1 MREVLDF
8 EYKSTSEFSQPVY
21 NHSFLLRCTPEN
33 SKGQKVKVVASNT
46 QIAVETQNFASLQ
59 TAIDGFGNS
68 TMFGLIKDYHNTFS
82 VISSGRVEIDNSL
95 TDKTFCPVFKYPS
108 PLTMPNAELIDFAK
122 TFAGNSAAQTLKN
135 LGAAVHDKI
144 AYKPAVTS
152 ISTTS
157 SEVFAQK
164 SGVCQDLSH
173 VLITCLRINGI
184 AARYVSGYVK
194 GLKLS
199 HAWTEAFY
207 DGCWHAFDATEN
219 FFVTNGYIKIAHGRD
234 AADCPLN
241 RGIYY
246 GNAIETMNI
255 EIEVK

>member
-8 EYKSTSEFSQPVY
+8 EYKSLSEFSSPVCS
-21 NHSFLLRCTPEN
+21 HSFLLRCAPEN
-33 SKGQKVKVVASNT
+33 VINQRIEISEAELFSPFQSSV
-46 QIAVETQNFASLQ
+46 
-59 TAIDGFGNS
+59 DGFGNS
-68 TMFGLIKDYHNTFS
+68 TVFGLIKDYHNSFS
-82 VISSGRVEIDNSL
+82 VVSSGRVEIDNSL
-95 TDKTFCPVFKYPS
+95 KNRIFSPVFKYPS
-108 PLTMPNAELIDFAK
+108 PLTMPNEELTDFAK
-122 TFAGNSAAQTLKN
+122 TFAGNTAEQTLKN

-144 AYKPAVTS
+144 VYKPAVTKN
-152 ISTTS
+152 STTS
-157 SEVFAQK
+157 AEVFAQK
-164 SGVCQDLSH
+164 CGVCQDLSH
-173 VLITCLRINGI
+173 VLITSLRINGI

-219 FFVTNGYIKIAHGRD
+219 IFVTSGYIKIAHGRD
-234 AADCPLN
+234 ASDCPLN

-246 GNAIETMNI
+246 GNAVEKVEI

>member
-1 MREVLDF
+1 VCYLLTEFLQRNTDKISGIVDIYPALNPLGIDSITRGFPGFDLDMNRIF
-8 EYKSTSEFSQPVY
+8 PGSENKSLSDSAAFSII
-21 NHSFLLRCTPEN
+21 EDI
-33 SKGQKVKVVASNT
+33 KGADFAIDIHASNIFLCELP
-46 QIAVETQNFASLQ
+46 QARINGN
-59 TAIDGFGNS
+59 TA
-68 TMFGLIKDYHNTFS
+68 
-82 VISSGRVEIDNSL
+82 E
-95 TDKTFCPVFKYPS
+95 
-108 PLTMPNAELIDFAK
+108 
-122 TFAGNSAAQTLKN
+122 QTLKN

-144 AYKPAVTS
+144 VYKPAVTK

-157 SEVFAQK
+157 AEVFAQK
-164 SGVCQDLSH
+164 CGVCQNLSH

-219 FFVTNGYIKIAHGRD
+219 IFVTSGYIKIAHGRD
-234 AADCPLN
+234 ASDCPLN

-246 GNAIETMNI
+246 GNAVEKVEI

>member
-33 SKGQKVKVVASNT
+33 SKGQNVKVMAST
-46 QIAVETQNFASLQ
+46 VKTQNFASLQ

-95 TDKTFCPVFKYPS
+95 TDKTFNPVFKYPS
-108 PLTMPNAELIDFAK
+108 PLTMPNAELTDFAK
-122 TFAGNSAAQTLKN
+122 TFAGNSAAQTLQN

-246 GNAIETMNI
+246 GNAVEKVEI
-255 EIEVK
+255 EIWVE